1 VFLRAAP
8 GLVPAFARQLV
19 PAKGGQV
26 FRRAIVSIREERQNA
41 RKQGL
46 SMMSEVGPEIALK
59 TAALKF
65 NGSNK
70 E

>member
-1 VFLRAAP
+1 
-8 GLVPAFARQLV
+8 V